1 MLDKTLVVCMG
12 EFGRTPK
19 INANKGRDHYP
30 RAWSMMLAGGGIQ
43 GGRVIGA
50 TDKDGVEV
58 KERPGDGARPLRDR
72 LQRPGRR
79 PQEEER
85 VAPGPPI
92 ALSDNGVA
100 VKELLS

>member
-1 MLDKTLVVCMG
+1 MLDKTLIVCMG

-19 INANKGRDHYP
+19 INANNGRDHYP
-30 RAWSMMLAGGGIQ
+30 RAWSAMLAGGGIQ

-58 KERPGDGARPLRDR
+58 KERPVTVPDLFATVYSAIGVDPKKKNVSPL
-72 LQRPGRR
+72 GR
-79 PQEEER
+79 
-85 VAPGPPI
+85 PI